1 MKVMMILKVMVMLM
15 VIIMA
20 WFPDSFRT
28 LVPGMRVSGST
39 AIYPARTVTTAC
51 RGETSTCR

>member
-1 MKVMMILKVMVMLM
+1 MVMLIVM

-28 LVPGMRVSGST
+28 PAPAMKTLGST
-39 AIYPARTVTTAC
+39 AICPAKTIPTAYRGKIFIC
-51 RGETSTCR
+51 R

>member
-1 MKVMMILKVMVMLM
+1 MVM

-28 LVPGMRVSGST
+28 HAPAMKTLGST
-39 AIYPARTVTTAC
+39 AICPAKTTPTAC
-51 RGETSTCR
+51 RGKTFPCR